1 VADARSRRGSR
12 RAKRLL
18 DVTGA
23 GIGLVV
29 LSPLLAAIALALI
42 VTQGRPILF
51 RQRRPGLRGRPFT
64 ILKFRT
70 MRAPLPE
77 EMKLEADP
85 LRLTRLGGFLR
96 ATTLDELPELW
107 NVLEGAMSLVGP
119 RPLLI
124 EYMDR
129 YTAEEARRHEVRPGM
144 TGLAAVSGRHELAF
158 EERLRL
164 DVWYVDHWTLSLDL
178 RRDGVSTVQRAADIS
193 LPERFD
199 VQTSADTVS
208 GDAHTD
214 HAR

>member
-1 VADARSRRGSR
+1 
-12 RAKRLL
+12 
-18 DVTGA
+18 VTGA

-144 TGLAAVSGRHELAF
+144 TGLAAVSGRHELPF

-164 DVWYVDHWTLSLDL
+164 DVWYVDHWTLSLDLRIIAMTVKQVL